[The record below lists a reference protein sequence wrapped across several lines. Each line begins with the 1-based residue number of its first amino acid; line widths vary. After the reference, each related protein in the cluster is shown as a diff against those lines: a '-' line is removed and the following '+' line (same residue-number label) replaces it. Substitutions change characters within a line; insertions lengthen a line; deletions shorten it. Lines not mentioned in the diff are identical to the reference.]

1 MNRARITARALAVV
15 ITTAVAA
22 AIWGVQALLGVG
34 VRMPS
39 YGVVAPLPLVAVV
52 ATALAGT
59 LAGWGL
65 LALLERFAPRRASAV
80 WLGAAAVVFVL
91 SLAGPLIMPGVGL
104 GDRLWLV
111 LLHVAVAG
119 TFVSLVWRTLAA
131 GREALPAPHGTRA

>member
-1 MNRARITARALAVV
+1 MNRSRVTTRALAVV

-39 YGVVAPLPLVAVV
+39 YGAVAPLPLVAVV
-52 ATALAGT
+52 VSALAGT

-65 LALLERFAPRRASAV
+65 LALLERFVPQRASVV
-80 WLGAAAVVFVL
+80 WLVAAAVVFVL
-91 SLAGPLIMPGVGL
+91 SLAGPLIMPGVGI

-119 TFVSLVWRTLAA
+119 TFVALVRRTLAVS
-131 GREALPAPHGTRA
+131 REALPVPRETHA